1 MAHAERILIMV
12 QLQAAFV
19 SVNLFSLLCDD
30 DEPATTASMGMMSR
44 FGGPIVYL
52 IVYAFVLF
60 GILVWVDSGSVLPRR
75 FSSSRK
81 RPHSRNA
88 DVSAARG
95 VGRKDVDDEAAAVAS
110 SSDALRVLN
119 VVKAFGS
126 SDNRVVDN
134 VSFGVSQDT
143 IFALLGPNGAGK
155 TTTFNMIRTLRDSIH
170 HARDISDVFP
180 QVATLFRMKA
190 MSSSTVYPS
199 SATRAPPVS
208 RSESV
213 RNSPPSTPN

>member
-1 MAHAERILIMV
+1 
-12 QLQAAFV
+12 
-19 SVNLFSLLCDD
+19 
-30 DEPATTASMGMMSR
+30 MGMMSR

-75 FSSSRK
+75 FNSSRK
-81 RPHSRNA
+81 RTNNQSA
-88 DVSAARG
+88 DGSAVGG

-110 SSDALRVLN
+110 SSDSLRVLN

-155 TTTFNMIRTLRDSIH
+155 TTTFNMIRTSRDVLH
-170 HARDISDVFP
+170 RVWPF
-180 QVATLFRMKA
+180 
-190 MSSSTVYPS
+190 
-199 SATRAPPVS
+199 
-208 RSESV
+208 
-213 RNSPPSTPN
+213 

>member
-1 MAHAERILIMV
+1 
-12 QLQAAFV
+12 
-19 SVNLFSLLCDD
+19 
-30 DEPATTASMGMMSR
+30 MGMMSR

-81 RPHSRNA
+81 RPHNHSA
-88 DVSAARG
+88 DVSAVGG
-95 VGRKDVDDEAAAVAS
+95 VGRGDVDDEAAAVAT

-155 TTTFNMIRTLRDSIH
+155 TTTFNMIRTWRNVLYCVP
-170 HARDISDVFP
+170 DISDVFP
-180 QVATLFRMKA
+180 QVATLFRTKA
-190 MSSSTVYPS
+190 MFSSTVYPS
-199 SATRAPPVS
+199 SATRAPPVF

-213 RNSPPSTPN
+213 RNSPPLTPN